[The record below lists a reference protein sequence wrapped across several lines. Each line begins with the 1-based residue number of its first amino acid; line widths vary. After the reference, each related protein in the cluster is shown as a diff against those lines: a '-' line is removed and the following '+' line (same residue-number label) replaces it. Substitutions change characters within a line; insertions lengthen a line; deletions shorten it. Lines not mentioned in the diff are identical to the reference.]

1 MIKRTLFTGAAT
13 LAIFISTNSWAAF
26 STDQVIEATKLAV
39 ADFNLS
45 AHAQHFVGFKSWK
58 SGEEAK
64 VKIYFK
70 HDGMNMESDYTCH
83 DHDGEIECHGHEH

>member
-1 MIKRTLFTGAAT
+1 MKTSTIFAIAIAAT
-13 LAIFISTNSWAAF
+13 VSTPTFAAF
-26 STDQVIEATKLAV
+26 TTDQVIEATKLAV

-83 DHDGEIECHGHEH
+83 DHDGDIECHGQGH